1 MQTKDNCFDRGSAFG
16 RILSIKQQAACRWP
30 DAGTARSEER
40 LSSIFSQRFVV
51 QLLCMAM
58 TKTIYIDG
66 LAVELTR
73 KRVKKMNMR
82 IKAPD
87 GRVVIS
93 APYLVPEKAVI
104 AFVRSR
110 RDWIDRTA
118 ARVRAKAAAHPE
130 PSDRA
135 EKEARRRD
143 LKRRIEE
150 RLPLIEEATGLYC
163 SGWTVRDMHTR
174 WGSCNTTTRHINLS
188 LMLATRSDAELD
200 YVILHEL
207 AHTVVPNHGADF
219 YALMD
224 RYMPGWKKIR
234 KALNY

>member
-1 MQTKDNCFDRGSAFG
+1 M
-16 RILSIKQQAACRWP
+16 I
-30 DAGTARSEER
+30 
-40 LSSIFSQRFVV
+40 
-51 QLLCMAM
+51 QLLCMTM
-58 TKTIYIDG
+58 TKTIRIDG
-66 LAVELTR
+66 LEVELTR

-82 IKAPD
+82 IKPPD
-87 GRVVIS
+87 GRIVIS
-93 APYLVPEKAVI
+93 APYLVPERDVA

-110 RDWIDRTA
+110 RDWIDKTVL
-118 ARVRAKAAAHPE
+118 RVRAKAAAHPE

-143 LKRRIEE
+143 LKRRVEA
-150 RLPLIEEATGLYC
+150 RLPLIEEATGLHC

-174 WGSCNTTTRHINLS
+174 WGSCNTKTHHINLS

-207 AHTVVPNHGADF
+207 VHTVVPNHGTEF

-234 KALNY
+234 KALRY